1 MGLSFQD
8 EPSLVE
14 SVGSLQFA
22 ADHPNPNVGMARGS
36 LSEDGNLGIEL
47 DDLNANMEV
56 VNISQ
61 ERTDNDDGSD
71 EIQMVVR

>member
-14 SVGSLQFA
+14 AVGSFQFA
-22 ADHPNPNVGMARGS
+22 ADHPNQIVGMGS
-36 LSEDGNLGIEL
+36 LSEEGNLGIEL
-47 DDLNANMEV
+47 DDLNANLEV

-71 EIQMVVR
+71 EIQMVDR